1 MSFLVQDSKLLEK
14 YNEIREKVSNI
25 IKKGFD
31 GEPVYNDKYL
41 KNKIKSYKGKVNT
54 NFHSDKIPKESSNC
68 ICL

>member
-1 MSFLVQDSKLLEK
+1 MSFLVQDNKLLEK

-54 NFHSDKIPKESSNC
+54 NFHSDKIPKEGSSC

>member
-1 MSFLVQDSKLLEK
+1 MSFLVQDNKLLEK
-14 YNEIREKVSNI
+14 YNEIREEVSNI

-54 NFHSDKIPKESSNC
+54 NFHSDKIPKEGSNC

>member
-1 MSFLVQDSKLLEK
+1 MSFLVQDNKLLEK

-31 GEPVYNDKYL
+31 GKPVYNDKYL

>member
-1 MSFLVQDSKLLEK
+1 MSFLVQDNKLLEK
-14 YNEIREKVSNI
+14 YNEICEKVSNI

>member
-1 MSFLVQDSKLLEK
+1 MSFLVQDNKLLEK
-14 YNEIREKVSNI
+14 YNEIPEKVSNI

>member
-1 MSFLVQDSKLLEK
+1 MSFLVQDNKLLEK

-41 KNKIKSYKGKVNT
+41 KNKIKSCKGKVNT

>member
-1 MSFLVQDSKLLEK
+1 MSFLVQDNKLLEK

-31 GEPVYNDKYL
+31 GEPVYNHKYL

-54 NFHSDKIPKESSNC
+54 NFHSDKIPKEGSNC

>member
-1 MSFLVQDSKLLEK
+1 MSFLVQDNKLLEK

>member
-1 MSFLVQDSKLLEK
+1 MSFLVQDNKLLEK

-54 NFHSDKIPKESSNC
+54 NFHSDKIPKEGSNC

>member
-1 MSFLVQDSKLLEK
+1 MSFLVQDNKLLEK

-41 KNKIKSYKGKVNT
+41 KNKIKSCKGKFNT

>member
-1 MSFLVQDSKLLEK
+1 MFFLVQDNKLLEK

-54 NFHSDKIPKESSNC
+54 NFHSDKIPKEGSNC

>member
-1 MSFLVQDSKLLEK
+1 MSFLVQDNKLLEK
-14 YNEIREKVSNI
+14 HNEIREKVSNI